1 VALDAWRGIA
11 VPKGTPRAAISSLES
26 AIRATVES
34 AEFAQQSE
42 KLSVKPA
49 FLPSNEFG
57 DLIAR
62 EDAELARIMQAI
74 GLKK

>member
-1 VALDAWRGIA
+1 
-11 VPKGTPRAAISSLES
+11 VPKGTPKAAVTALES

-34 AEFAQQSE
+34 ADFAKQSE

-49 FLPSNEFG
+49 FLPAHEFAE
-57 DLIAR
+57 LIAR
-62 EDAELARIMQAI
+62 EDAQLARIMQEI